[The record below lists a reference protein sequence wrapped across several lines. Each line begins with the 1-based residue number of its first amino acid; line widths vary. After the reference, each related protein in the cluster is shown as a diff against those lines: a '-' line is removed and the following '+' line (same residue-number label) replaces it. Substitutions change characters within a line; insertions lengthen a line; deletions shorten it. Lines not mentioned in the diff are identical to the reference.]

1 MLALH
6 HVSKWYGP
14 DVQAKVLDQVDLSL
28 KAGDFLYIVGGT
40 GAGKSTLLRML
51 ASLELPSEG
60 SVTLMG
66 VDVARASRSTLQQL
80 RRSVGYIPQDLQLLP
95 DFTVLENIEIGARWS
110 TSTARRSQRSAQ
122 GGNAVDDWIE
132 RLRLGD
138 VRHKRPAEL
147 SGGEAQRVA
156 IARALVRQPSIIV
169 ADEPTG
175 AQDKESIWTVMEGF
189 VKTAAAITLVA
200 THDREVVRRLRKR
213 CAVLE
218 GGKLRLEEAS
228 CIY

>member
-6 HVSKWYGP
+6 RVSKWYGP
-14 DVQAKVLDQVDLSL
+14 NAQAKVLDHVDLTL
-28 KAGDFLYIVGGT
+28 KSGDFLYIVGGT

-66 VDVARASRSTLQQL
+66 VDVARANGSTLQGL
-80 RRSVGYIPQDLQLLP
+80 RRSIGYIPQDLQLLS
-95 DFTVLENIEIGARWS
+95 DFTVEENIAIGARWS
-110 TSTARRSQRSAQ
+110 SAAARRSQTPQSV
-122 GGNAVDDWIE
+122 GEWVE
-132 RLRLGD
+132 RLKLGD

-156 IARALVRQPSIIV
+156 IARALVRQPQLIV

-189 VKTAAAITLVA
+189 VKSAAAITLVA

-218 GGKLRLEEAS
+218 NGTLRLEEAS